1 MQIKA
6 IIIAVAILAVISTLG
21 GIYASFK
28 LDMNRLKQE
37 NAELK
42 ESNNVLTSKLAVET
56 LNVEKLKNTI
66 TTVNNEIEKMSIRNN
81 TIQNELDKWKKGQFS
96 VANIN
101 NASLSSLLDNKLYM
115 NSNCQNGLIIN
126 KLISEVEYEDL

>member
-6 IIIAVAILAVISTLG
+6 IIIAIAVLAVISTLG

-101 NASLSSLLDNKLYM
+101 NTSLSSLLDNKLYM

-126 KLISEVEYEDL
+126 KLISEVKYEDL